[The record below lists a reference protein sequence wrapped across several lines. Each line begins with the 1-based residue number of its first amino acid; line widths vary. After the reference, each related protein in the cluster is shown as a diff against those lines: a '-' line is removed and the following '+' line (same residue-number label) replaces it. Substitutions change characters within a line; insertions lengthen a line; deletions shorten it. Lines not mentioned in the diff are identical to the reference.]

1 MAKDHKQMSNTK
13 ARTEEQ
19 KRQSKEQMKQVW
31 KKRKENNTP
40 IAEYQFVLNQN
51 KQLQS
56 QINKLENQ
64 LLNSNSI
71 DRDSIIE
78 NIFKMQTKIKQGSYV
93 SQTELIDDLNLLLK
107 SI

>member
-1 MAKDHKQMSNTK
+1 MSSKKTKQ
-13 ARTEEQ
+13 
-19 KRQSKEQMKQVW
+19 
-31 KKRKENNTP
+31 
-40 IAEYQFVLNQN
+40 QN
-51 KQLQS
+51 KSEEHKKKISESVKRYHQS
-56 QINKLENQ
+56 LKLNKEKHYVIDQDIIAQQQKQINKLENQ